1 MRFNSLKRKNR
12 TSTILVLLFS
22 LILFSVGYSSWVIA
36 DGYSISA
43 GFSLNSGT
51 IEEINK
57 FINLEGESNLT
68 NFRADG
74 FVDNKGTLTFPFQFN
89 TDKKPISA
97 YLGNENIKIKIQI
110 KNTNSQLPSFFN
122 LFSIEAA
129 TLRYSNS
136 TSFIENDNYQNDFS
150 LTSSQKVSNKEWE
163 LLFENQNFLLFDK
176 TFASFLTS
184 MELKF
189 IGNSFTNDVLNM
201 LENAQQIK
209 FSVGIGFIK

>member
-1 MRFNSLKRKNR
+1 M
-12 TSTILVLLFS
+12 
-22 LILFSVGYSSWVIA
+22 
-36 DGYSISA
+36 
-43 GFSLNSGT
+43 
-51 IEEINK
+51 
-57 FINLEGESNLT
+57 
-68 NFRADG
+68 
-74 FVDNKGTLTFPFQFN
+74 
-89 TDKKPISA
+89 
-97 YLGNENIKIKIQI
+97 
-110 KNTNSQLPSFFN
+110 
-122 LFSIEAA
+122 FSIEAA
-129 TLRYSNS
+129 TLKYSNS

>member
-22 LILFSVGYSSWVIA
+22 LILFSVGYSSWAIA

-74 FVDNKGTLTFPFQFN
+74 FVDNKGTLTSRLKF
-89 TDKKPISA
+89 K
-97 YLGNENIKIKIQI
+97 LKIP
-110 KNTNSQLPSFFN
+110 TP
-122 LFSIEAA
+122 
-129 TLRYSNS
+129 
-136 TSFIENDNYQNDFS
+136 
-150 LTSSQKVSNKEWE
+150 
-163 LLFENQNFLLFDK
+163 NFLV
-176 TFASFLTS
+176 FLICF
-184 MELKF
+184 L
-189 IGNSFTNDVLNM
+189 
-201 LENAQQIK
+201 
-209 FSVGIGFIK
+209 

>member
-1 MRFNSLKRKNR
+1 M
-12 TSTILVLLFS
+12 V
-22 LILFSVGYSSWVIA
+22 
-36 DGYSISA
+36 
-43 GFSLNSGT
+43 
-51 IEEINK
+51 
-57 FINLEGESNLT
+57 
-68 NFRADG
+68 

-97 YLGNENIKIKIQI
+97 YLGNENVKIKIQI

-129 TLRYSNS
+129 TLKYSNS
-136 TSFIENDNYQNDFS
+136 SSFIENDNYQYDLS
-150 LTSSQKVSNKEWE
+150 LTSSQKISNKEWE
-163 LLFENQNFLLFDK
+163 LFFESGNFLLFDK

-201 LENAQQIK
+201 LDILLLTLTVTRKLMVRCSNFHDLEVILCLLSELIVPSTNTTVSLLLKQAQLSKTPLPLITPELDLLSSFQ
-209 FSVGIGFIK
+209 F